1 MESEKSE
8 KKKTKQVK
16 ISVKKKFLLMF
27 LGAIVGF
34 INGFFGGGGGVVGV
48 PVIEK
53 GLGVDNKTAHA
64 SCLSLIL
71 PLSIVS
77 SAIYIYSNTV
87 ETNLFLSVGSG
98 VIIGGVVG
106 ALLLKILPSKI
117 VRIIFAAVLLAGGI
131 RLIIWWF

>member
-1 MESEKSE
+1 MKNKKNTKNKREDGKFSF
-8 KKKTKQVK
+8 KKKVML
-16 ISVKKKFLLMF
+16 VF

-77 SAIYIYSNTV
+77 SAIYIFSNTV
-87 ETNLFLSVGSG
+87 ESNLLISVGSG
-98 VIIGGVVG
+98 VIIGGMVG
-106 ALLLKILPSKI
+106 SLLLKILPAKI
-117 VRIIFAAVLLAGGI
+117 VRVIFAVILLAGGI
-131 RLIIWWF
+131 RLILW